1 MAARFV
7 EPGTLLGKWLW
18 HKAFAGCYD
27 ESWRF
32 HHFTLSHMTG
42 LVLMKLKTLAFGL
55 AMLLMGYWA
64 GSGTSP
70 QLSALTAQDGDSG
83 LSDETAVKVQAA
95 HEALKSAMDALQ
107 QDGKYEGLSEGPN
120 AYLILSGGGNA
131 MEDLS
136 SGLGVDPESFAAL
149 YAKQVKPEVLDALT
163 TDDQGRLLYNEQLVR
178 LYSRTRLEKTFAE
191 RAKLSLLGNAKSS
204 GATEQ

>member
-1 MAARFV
+1 MQ
-7 EPGTLLGKWLW
+7 
-18 HKAFAGCYD
+18 Y
-27 ESWRF
+27 
-32 HHFTLSHMTG
+32 
-42 LVLMKLKTLAFGL
+42 KTLAFGL
-55 AMLLMGYWA
+55 TMLTAGYLCGA
-64 GSGTSP
+64 G
-70 QLSALTAQDGDSG
+70 ALPWQSTVTAQDADAG
-83 LSDETAVKVQAA
+83 LSDDTATKIHAA

-131 MEDLS
+131 MEDLT

-163 TDDQGRLLYNEQLVR
+163 TDDQGRILYNEQLVR

-191 RAKLSLLGNAKSS
+191 RAKISLLGDAKSS
-204 GATEQ
+204 GASEQ